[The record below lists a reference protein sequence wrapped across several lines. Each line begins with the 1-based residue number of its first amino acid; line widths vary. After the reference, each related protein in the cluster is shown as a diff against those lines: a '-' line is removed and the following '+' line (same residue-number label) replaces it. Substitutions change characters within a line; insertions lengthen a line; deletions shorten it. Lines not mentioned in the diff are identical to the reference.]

1 MKYSYKKLKNHKN
14 RDFLIIEKCK
24 NKKVLHL
31 GATDAPYTKE
41 KLENNLLLHKHI
53 ENVSKKVT
61 GLDIDK
67 PSIEFLSQQGIKNI
81 HYFDMNN
88 LSELDIE
95 VDVIIFGEIIEHLEN
110 LNIAFEN
117 IKNVMHHDTELIITT
132 PNLFYL
138 HNALQIFLKN
148 HELVHHDH
156 KVGFT
161 FGIINQLLNA
171 NGLEISDFYFT
182 FLPRLKEKFDKK
194 IIRLISKFRPAYS
207 ENLCVIAKLK
217 PAAE

>member
-1 MKYSYKKLKNHKN
+1 MKYSYKKLKCSQN
-14 RDFLIIEKCK
+14 RDSLIIQKSK
-24 NKKVLHL
+24 NKNVLHL

-41 KLENNLLLHKHI
+41 KLEKNLLLHTHI
-53 ENVSKKVT
+53 EEVSSKVV

-67 PSIEFLSQQGIKNI
+67 ESIAFLSKKGINNI

-88 LSELDIE
+88 LSELNME

-110 LNIAFEN
+110 LGIAFEN
-117 IKNVMHHDTELIITT
+117 IKNAMHNNTELIITT

-138 HNALQIFLKN
+138 HNPLQILLKN

-161 FGIINQLLNA
+161 YGIINQLLNA
-171 NGLEISDFYFT
+171 NGLEITDFYFT
-182 FLPRLKEKFDKK
+182 FLPRLREKLDKK
-194 IIRLISKFRPAYS
+194 MIRFLCKFRPAFS
-207 ENLCVIAKLK
+207 ENLCIIAKLK
-217 PAAE
+217 KD

>member
-1 MKYSYKKLKNHKN
+1 MKYSYKKLKSHQN
-14 RDFLIIEKCK
+14 RDELIIQKCT
-24 NKKVLHL
+24 NKEVLHL

-41 KLENNLLLHKHI
+41 KLKKNLLLHTYI
-53 ENVSKKVT
+53 EKVSSNVI

-67 PSIEFLSQQGIKNI
+67 PSIDFLSEQGITNI
-81 HYFDMNN
+81 RYFDMNN
-88 LSELDIE
+88 LAKLDFK

-110 LNIAFEN
+110 LKIALEN
-117 IKNVMHHDTELIITT
+117 MKTVMHTDTELIITT

-138 HNALQIFLKN
+138 HNTLQIFLKN

-161 FGIINQLLNA
+161 YGIINQLLNA

-182 FLPRLKEKFDKK
+182 FLPRLKEKLDKK
-194 IIRLISKFRPAYS
+194 IIRLFCKYRPAYS

-217 PAAE
+217 MA